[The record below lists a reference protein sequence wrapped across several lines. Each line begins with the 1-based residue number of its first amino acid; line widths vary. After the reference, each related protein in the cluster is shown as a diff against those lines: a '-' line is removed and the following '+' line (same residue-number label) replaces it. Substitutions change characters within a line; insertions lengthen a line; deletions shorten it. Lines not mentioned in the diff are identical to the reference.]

1 MHRAEEFVSM
11 DLLGRDLA
19 HLEHWKTDSYARHKA
34 LEVFYDGLLDLLDGF
49 VEQYQGAYGKRMNV
63 VRASDIGKPDIKQVL
78 GAQLKLIKKH
88 RYEIC
93 EKDET
98 ALQNTL
104 DEIVALYQSTLYQLT
119 LE

>member
-1 MHRAEEFVSM
+1 MTRAEEFVSM
-11 DLLGRDLA
+11 CLLGRDLA
-19 HLEHWKTDSYARHKA
+19 HIEHWKTTSYARHKA
-34 LEVFYDGLLDLLDGF
+34 LNAFYDGLLELVDGF
-49 VEQYQGAYGKRMNV
+49 VEQYQGAYGKRMEIK
-63 VRASDIGKPDIKQVL
+63 RASDIGKGDIKQVL
-78 GAQLKLIKKH
+78 GAQLKLIERH

-104 DEIVALYQSTLYQLT
+104 DEVVALYQSTLYLLT